1 MPERTA
7 PVVVNAGGHGFYRI
21 AYSDELRSRIS
32 GEVLGSLDTLERY
45 NLVDDAWSAVV
56 AGRLAAIDFLSF
68 VEGFGGERELAVWQ
82 AIVLGLRSLGRLLGD
97 EELRPFQARVR
108 ALLGPVVTDLGDPID
123 DEDDLRGKLR
133 GLLTAALAIQG
144 DDAATQARAA
154 ALFAD
159 EERQR
164 GTVDPELVAA
174 ATLIVATTG
183 DETVYEQ
190 MLGGYRNA
198 ATPQDQLRH
207 LYALA
212 EFSAEGLLLRTC
224 ELAMSDEVKTQNA
237 PFLLRASIANRRHGA
252 AAWRFVRQH
261 WDEANARF
269 PSNTIV
275 RMIDSVKLLTDESVA
290 ADVRAFFA
298 EHPIEQAAKTLDQIL
313 ERLRVNT
320 ALRAREHQRFAAA
333 L

>member
-1 MPERTA
+1 
-7 PVVVNAGGHGFYRI
+7 
-21 AYSDELRSRIS
+21 
-32 GEVLGSLDTLERY
+32 
-45 NLVDDAWSAVV
+45 
-56 AGRLAAIDFLSF
+56 
-68 VEGFGGERELAVWQ
+68 
-82 AIVLGLRSLGRLLGD
+82 
-97 EELRPFQARVR
+97 
-108 ALLGPVVTDLGDPID
+108 
-123 DEDDLRGKLR
+123 
-133 GLLTAALAIQG
+133 
-144 DDAATQARAA
+144 
-154 ALFAD
+154 
-159 EERQR
+159 
-164 GTVDPELVAA
+164 
-174 ATLIVATTG
+174 
-183 DETVYEQ
+183 
-190 MLGGYRNA
+190 
-198 ATPQDQLRH
+198 
-207 LYALA
+207 
-212 EFSAEGLLLRTC
+212 
-224 ELAMSDEVKTQNA
+224 MSDEVKTQNA